1 MNILQVEI
9 KAIQNK
15 DKLNIIQFDFHGVQL
30 AMMGLE
36 LDNKLQITSKV
47 NIAFKS
53 IAVGIAKNL
62 QGELSYS
69 NKLISKVK
77 SITKG
82 ELLSEITLS
91 FFDTEIDSIITT
103 RSIEKMKLTI
113 GDEVTAL
120 IKASDVYIEKIL

>member
-1 MNILQVEI
+1 MNILQVQI
-9 KAIQNK
+9 KAIHNK
-15 DKLNIIQFDFHGVQL
+15 DKLNIIQFDFDGVQL

-36 LDNKLQITSKV
+36 LDDRLQLSSKV

-69 NKLISKVK
+69 NKLICKVK

-82 ELLSEITLS
+82 ELLSEISLS

-103 RSIEKMKLTI
+103 RSVKKMNLKI

-120 IKASDVYIEKIL
+120 IKASDVYIEEIL